1 MSRIDVVGQNGNDG
15 LHYEEK
21 DIDKKWDQMKPVG
34 KEYEY
39 ELDKSTGEVVK
50 KYTAPINELEKQLYD
65 NHMLASKPDGF
76 TVSDYV
82 KRIKNDGFKKV
93 KK

>member
-1 MSRIDVVGQNGNDG
+1 MDRNTSRSRNTLLN
-15 LHYEEK
+15 
-21 DIDKKWDQMKPVG
+21 
-34 KEYEY
+34 YEY

-50 KYTAPINELEKQLYD
+50 KYTAHISELEKQLYD
-65 NHMLASKPDGF
+65 NHMLASKPCGF

>member
-1 MSRIDVVGQNGNDG
+1 MKSRIDIVGQNGNDG
-15 LHYEEK
+15 LH
-21 DIDKKWDQMKPVG
+21 
-34 KEYEY
+34 YEY

-50 KYTAPINELEKQLYD
+50 KYVAPINELEKQLYD
-65 NHMLASKPDGF
+65 NHMLASKQGGF

>member
-1 MSRIDVVGQNGNDG
+1 MKRIDVVGQNGNDG
-15 LHYEEK
+15 LHYE
-21 DIDKKWDQMKPVG
+21 
-34 KEYEY
+34 Y

-50 KYTAPINELEKQLYD
+50 KYVAPISELEKQLYD
-65 NHMLASKPDGF
+65 NHMLASKSGGF

-82 KRIKNDGFKKV
+82 KQIKNDGFKKV